1 MMSEEHKKGYENHPI
16 QLKALKVL
24 ELSIKVIHEPDQQTS
39 PDGGKFSLFHGQSE
53 YDQEKKAIAVKI
65 GVEIGRE
72 VEESPF
78 DLRVEI
84 LGLFNVDEDKFP
96 IKSVHSWAKQNAPLI
111 LYPYLREQVF
121 SLTSRAGFEGT
132 LLPLFQVPTFSA
144 TKRA

>member
-1 MMSEEHKKGYENHPI
+1 MMSEENKKRYENHPI

-24 ELSIKVIHEPDQQTS
+24 ELSIKVIQEPDQQAC
-39 PDGGKFSLFHGQSE
+39 PGKFSLFHGQGE

-65 GVEIGRE
+65 GVEMGRE
-72 VEESPF
+72 VEDSPF
-78 DLRVEI
+78 ELRVEI
-84 LGLFNVDEDKFP
+84 LGLFNVDDEKFP

-132 LLPLFQVPTFSA
+132 LLPLFQVPIFSA
-144 TKRA
+144 TKQAG